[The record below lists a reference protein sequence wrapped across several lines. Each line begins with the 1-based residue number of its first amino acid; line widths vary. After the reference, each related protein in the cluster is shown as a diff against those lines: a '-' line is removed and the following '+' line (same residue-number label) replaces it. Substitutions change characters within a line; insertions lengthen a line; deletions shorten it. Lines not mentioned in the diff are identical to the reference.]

1 MGPIEVAGYWPL
13 EQVLE
18 TFETL
23 CTLKVWP
30 LPLLM
35 LEELELGLV
44 EEAELLGLVEEAEL
58 ASELPLTRTSSPT
71 WLASFAVSPAR
82 V

>member
-1 MGPIEVAGYWPL
+1 
-13 EQVLE
+13 VLE

-35 LEELELGLV
+35 LELLLELGLV
-44 EEAELLGLVEEAEL
+44 EEAELLGLLEDAVL
-58 ASELPLTRTSSPT
+58 AFELPETRTSSPT
-71 WLASFAVSPAR
+71 WLASFEVSPAKL
-82 V
+82 